1 MRIKQHVELLA
12 PAGSLESM
20 KAAICAGA
28 DAVYIG
34 GSRFGARAFADNLD
48 ESAMKEAIDYAHL
61 HGVKLYLTV
70 NTLMKEAELRE
81 LYNYLSPFYEQGLDA
96 VIVQDMGVLSWIRR
110 QFPDLPIHAST
121 QMTITGK
128 ESAKLLEQAGVTRVV
143 TARELSLKEI
153 SEIRDTCH
161 VEIESFVHGAL
172 CYCYSG
178 QCLFSSMVGGR
189 SGNRGRCAQPCR
201 LPYETYIN
209 GKMTADS
216 NSGYVLSLKDL
227 NTLTLLP
234 EIIEAGV
241 MSLKIEGRMKK
252 PEYTAGVVSIYR
264 KYLDQYLQFG
274 KENYHVRKE
283 DMQKLWDLFNR
294 KGFTQGYYRQHNG
307 SDMLTHTKADF
318 RMLNEA
324 WNQEIKK
331 NYVDVE
337 KREKVTGMIVV
348 AKNSPVTITLQC
360 NDVMQV
366 WEGAIPEE
374 SIAHSLT
381 EEQVRR
387 QMNRLGGSPFCWER
401 LDVYVDEGV
410 FLPVSVLNEMRR
422 EAFSQLMCAVVEPYH
437 RSRRRPLLMEE
448 EICSRDE
455 NHDLVRCSVKVDTK
469 EQLEAA
475 LEEEGIFRI
484 YVDSLC
490 VEPKCYSQV
499 VKRIRERKKQ
509 GFLVMPRIMRTQAK
523 HFLEQNE
530 TTIKNSGWDGYLIA
544 SLECLGWM
552 RRRKWQGIYVTDH
565 MLYAWTKK
573 AEQMYRQWGC
583 QEITLPVEL
592 TQKELYERGCAG
604 AELIVYG
611 RIPMMVS
618 AQCLKK
624 TTGVCDRR
632 SDQIW
637 IRDRMGNRMPVK
649 NQCTYCYNTIYNS
662 KPLSLL
668 DRREAVARL
677 NPDSIRLEMTTET
690 KKQAKEI
697 LRQFVAVYQKQQ
709 GMGEN
714 LKEFTRGNFNRKV
727 D

>member
-1 MRIKQHVELLA
+1 MRMRQKVELLA
-12 PAGSLESM
+12 PAGSMESM

-48 ESAMKEAIDYAHL
+48 EAAMKEAIDYAHL

-70 NTLMKEAELRE
+70 NTLVKEAELRE
-81 LYNYLSPFYEQGLDA
+81 LYDYLAPFYEQGLDA
-96 VIVQDMGVLSWIRR
+96 VIVQDIGVLSWIRR

-143 TARELSLKEI
+143 TARELSLREI
-153 SEIRDTCH
+153 AEIRDTCH

-201 LPYETYIN
+201 LPYEVYVD

-216 NSGYVLSLKDL
+216 NAGYVLSPKDL

-264 KYLDQYLQFG
+264 KYVDRYLKFG
-274 KENYHVRKE
+274 KEAYRVEKE

-307 SDMLTHTKADF
+307 SDMITHTKADF
-318 RMLNEA
+318 RMVNEK

-331 NYVDVE
+331 RYVDTE
-337 KREKVTGMIVV
+337 KREKVTGMIVIAQEV
-348 AKNSPVTITLQC
+348 PTTITLQVG
-360 NDVMQV
+360 DVVQV
-366 WEGAIPEE
+366 SEGAVPEK
-374 SIAHSLT
+374 SIAHALT
-381 EEQVRR
+381 SEQVRR
-387 QMNRLGGSPFCWER
+387 QMNRLGGSPFEWEQ

-422 EAFSQLMCAVVEPYH
+422 EAFSKLTRALTEPYH
-437 RSRRRPLLMEE
+437 RHTRARF
-448 EICSRDE
+448 EIE
-455 NHDLVRCSVKVDTK
+455 NKEKLDGAEHPGLRCSVKIDTE

-475 LEEEGIFRI
+475 LEEAGVFRI

-490 VEPKCYSQV
+490 AEPKRYAQV
-499 VKRIRERKKQ
+499 VRRIHAQKKEC
-509 GFLVMPRIMRTQAK
+509 FLVMPRIMRTHAK
-523 HFLEQNE
+523 QFLNRHEADI
-530 TTIKNSGWDGYLIA
+530 TAAGWDGFLIS
-544 SLECLGWM
+544 SLECLAWM
-552 RRRKWQGIYVTDH
+552 RRRKWQGVYVSDH
-565 MLYAWTKK
+565 MLYAWTQT
-573 AEQMYRQWGC
+573 AQQMYRQWDC
-583 QEITLPVEL
+583 WEMTLPVEL
-592 TQKELYERGCAG
+592 TEQELRERGCAG
-604 AELIVYG
+604 AEMIVYG

-624 TTGVCDRR
+624 TTGACDHTQ
-632 SDQIW
+632 SQIW
-637 IRDRMGNRMPVK
+637 LKDRKQNRMLVK
-649 NQCTYCYNTIYNS
+649 NFCTYCYNIIYNS
-662 KPLSLL
+662 KPLSLF
-668 DRREAVARL
+668 DRKEEVVRL
-677 NPDSIRLEMTTET
+677 HPDSIRLEMTTET
-690 KKQAKEI
+690 KKQVREI
-697 LRQFVAVYQKQQ
+697 LHQFVMVYQK
-709 GMGEN
+709 GEPTN
-714 LKEFTRGNFNRKV
+714 GRQKEFTRGNFNRKA